1 MKKNNKGQFLTG
13 MAFIFFIATIIIILL
28 FSIKIVEFNEYA
40 VEREFGH
47 LYQDI
52 KDAGFTWVGFGDL
65 IRVNNQIRNYE
76 IIVAGASNDYQDVTM
91 TLNLNIKIKKDE
103 VYNFIKNYQSEQTYN
118 QYLNNKVQEKVKS
131 IVLKYSAED
140 VLNNRINISR
150 ELYQEVKSIPELS
163 YFEFNDLVIKDVAFS
178 PEFNDVLEK
187 RARVNQEREVII
199 KQQENLKLQEKN
211 MQEIDVDTYF
221 KYQLIEKWNGQVP
234 LIISDNLIKIN

>member
-1 MKKNNKGQFLTG
+1 MKTNKKGQFLTG
-13 MAFIFFIATIIIILL
+13 MAFIFFILTCLAILL
-28 FSIKIVEFNEYA
+28 FSIRVIDYNEYA

-47 LYQDI
+47 LY
-52 KDAGFTWVGFGDL
+52 KDVKEAGFTWVGLGDL

-76 IIVAGASNDYQDVTM
+76 IIVASASNDYQDVTM

-118 QYLNNKVQEKVKS
+118 QYLNNKVQEKVKA

-140 VLNNRINISR
+140 ILNNRINISR

-163 YFEFNDLVIKDVAFS
+163 YFEFNDLVIKDVSFS

-187 RARVNQEREVII
+187 RARVNQEREIII

-211 MQEIDVDTYF
+211 MQEIDIDTYF

-234 LIISDNLIKIN
+234 LIISDSLIKTN